1 MVDINKLVESYFKSK
16 EEESLGLDGFFKMLQ
31 EVSMEVEKFGGII
44 QEEKE
49 VVRPTAKEFIL
60 SLPKFTPS
68 EAWGEPTSVARQ
80 EMEKFFRTIRGASVD
95 EKIKYLSRLGRE
107 VPKRGREITS
117 PRRIISTLILL
128 ESLSSCLNDFSAPSA
143 GFVFEGFLAGLL
155 GGFQV
160 ADPVEGSLPIEDV
173 HALDTNMSLKVLRPG
188 RTVGIYGSY
197 TNLIIALTEKP
208 LMKYVV
214 AYKSTEEAGERKI
227 VSGIDIISFDL
238 TQDNFLDIMKGSK
251 NNKDL
256 LKLPKKTTRESVGLL
271 STLTSWDE
279 MLPYL
284 QRSAGWDT
292 RRELTTV
299 DSNEASYGVL
309 DPYEEEVPEE
319 EDLPLNEGGGA
330 GGRQWYTNIHQLEKI
345 RKDVDFK
352 DLGVLNVSPE
362 SLEKT
367 AERYMGELNDSIV
380 FLFTA
385 VSNLSQNINSYFVV
399 KNRGTAINKG
409 NAAIGDTEVIAKQM
423 EALQSKTEAEEDEI

>member
-1 MVDINKLVESYFKSK
+1 
-16 EEESLGLDGFFKMLQ
+16 
-31 EVSMEVEKFGGII
+31 
-44 QEEKE
+44 
-49 VVRPTAKEFIL
+49 
-60 SLPKFTPS
+60 
-68 EAWGEPTSVARQ
+68 
-80 EMEKFFRTIRGASVD
+80 
-95 EKIKYLSRLGRE
+95 
-107 VPKRGREITS
+107 
-117 PRRIISTLILL
+117 
-128 ESLSSCLNDFSAPSA
+128 
-143 GFVFEGFLAGLL
+143 
-155 GGFQV
+155 
-160 ADPVEGSLPIEDV
+160 
-173 HALDTNMSLKVLRPG
+173 
-188 RTVGIYGSY
+188 
-197 TNLIIALTEKP
+197 
-208 LMKYVV
+208 
-214 AYKSTEEAGERKI
+214 
-227 VSGIDIISFDL
+227 
-238 TQDNFLDIMKGSK
+238 MKGSK

-299 DSNEASYGVL
+299 DSNEASHGVL

-367 AERYMGELNDSIV
+367 AERYMGELNDFYSI
-380 FLFTA
+380 FCLQLS
-385 VSNLSQNINSYFVV
+385 SNLSQNINSYFVV